1 MSLAANQLESLNSI
15 YKVQVESA
23 ARQAEVNEAVAEN
36 AGRLNDQMDALAS
49 NLSSLN
55 SVYGGML
62 SAMHVKA

>member
-23 ARQAEVNEAVAEN
+23 SRQAEVNDAVAEN
-36 AGRLNDQMDALAS
+36 AHRLNEQMESLAS

-55 SVYGGML
+55 NVYGGML